1 MLQTNPSDQSA
12 SASPSPIEEFKE
24 PETKSTGRWK
34 SSTRSGVRSRSVS
47 PFTPLSTSSSS
58 VSERNT
64 STNQAGK
71 TSKGS
76 LENSGARATKN
87 RKSPCTTTDEQKE
100 NSRLEGNEAQNSRI
114 DKVVK
119 VEELRN
125 KEEQNAKEKEHKVAY
140 KEEPNDV
147 SKAESQ
153 KKLEFKSEACVEE
166 RSANKHVESQ
176 AESKAATEV
185 VDIGSVKKEEPNI
198 KPEKT
203 VETEEVVWETVI
215 DSGRGIQGGP
225 DGVNIEDAIDVG
237 QEENIISIRKGAS
250 LLGIEVEDIS
260 ENEEEIDPGKGNDYV
275 VIFVVSCRLIYIY
288 QYGRI
293 LSLASV
299 CT

>member
-1 MLQTNPSDQSA
+1 MQTNPSDQSA

-64 STNQAGK
+64 SSIQAGK
-71 TSKGS
+71 TNKGS
-76 LENSGARATKN
+76 LDNSGSKAIKN

-100 NSRLEGNEAQNSRI
+100 MSARLEGTETPNSRI
-114 DKVVK
+114 DKAVK
-119 VEELRN
+119 VEESRT
-125 KEEQNAKEKEHKVAY
+125 KEEQNAKENKEHRVVC

-147 SKAESQ
+147 GEAESQ
-153 KKLEFKSEACVEE
+153 IKLKLKAEASVEE
-166 RSANKHVESQ
+166 VSSNKLVDSQ
-176 AESKAATEV
+176 AESGDATQV
-185 VDIGSVKKEEPNI
+185 VDISCVKKEEVDI
-198 KPEKT
+198 KTEKT

-237 QEENIISIRKGAS
+237 QEENIISMRKGAS

-260 ENEEEIDPGKGNDYV
+260 ENEEEIDPGKGK
-275 VIFVVSCRLIYIY
+275 
-288 QYGRI
+288 
-293 LSLASV
+293 LAS
-299 CT
+299 